1 MNERILLID
10 DDPSVHEVARAYL
23 EREGYI
29 VYSATDGSF
38 RHFSRVVRKQN
49 GKCGKDPVRLQV
61 LIGRT

>member
-1 MNERILLID
+1 MSRILSFTVVQ
-10 DDPSVHEVARAYL
+10 PSV
-23 EREGYI
+23 
-29 VYSATDGSF
+29 GSF